1 MDVRTGQYHYIARSR
16 QMFLKLIWRSPS
28 LVNPFV
34 ISNLWLVFIRT
45 MYTSIRFLLKNN
57 TSGKQKRGGDF
68 AEPKKNLAIKKRG
81 KEKSGSDFEIC
92 FIFY

>member
-1 MDVRTGQYHYIARSR
+1 MHGFYICQSEVVLIVYLIVYLR
-16 QMFLKLIWRSPS
+16 FILK
-28 LVNPFV
+28 
-34 ISNLWLVFIRT
+34 
-45 MYTSIRFLLKNN
+45 KN

-68 AEPKKNLAIKKRG
+68 AEPQKNLAIKKRG